1 MICSDLLRLH
11 ARGQPRHAAIVTP
24 TERIDY
30 ATLDLIVDG
39 LCAAL
44 AAQGVAR
51 GSLVG
56 LSLHDDARHLAMLVA
71 LGRMGAVLLPLD
83 RRWTVSESRDVATRF
98 GAAMVITDRTD
109 APDWVATRDDWFAG
123 SDIAYRDPEVG
134 DDSPMVLSLSSG
146 TTGLPKGPRLTHR
159 QFTNRFMVYWINM
172 GLGSRDRFV
181 VATPLFF
188 GGGRTFALAMIHAG
202 GTACLFPPPYEPETL
217 VAFADATDATA
228 MFLVPTLIR
237 RLLGNDFGGLAFPKL
252 RAMISSGAALYANEA
267 QQARLVL
274 TPNLYQYYASTE
286 AGGITLLTPEDHD
299 AKAGS
304 VGKPCFAVSVEV
316 VDDNHARVDAD
327 TIGHLRYRSPSSP
340 SSYHTGDGSA
350 AFRDGWFYPG
360 DLASFDADGFLYL
373 RGRAKDM
380 IIRGGVNIYPADIE
394 QVLLDHQDVAEAAVI
409 GFPSADLGEEIVAYV
424 VCRAPVAESVL
435 RAACAERLARYKM
448 PKRIIYIDVLP
459 KNSAGKVLKAELAKL
474 ER

>member
-1 MICSDLLRLH
+1 MTPSDLLRLH
-11 ARGQPRHAAIVTP
+11 ARGRPRHAAIVTP
-24 TERIDY
+24 AERIDY
-30 ATLDLIVDG
+30 ATLDRMVDG

-44 AAQGVAR
+44 AVQGVSR
-51 GSLVG
+51 GSLIG
-56 LSLHDDARHLAMLVA
+56 LSLQDDARHLAMLVA

-83 RRWTVSESRDVATRF
+83 RRWTVSESQDVATRF

-109 APDWVATRDDWFAG
+109 APAWLATRDEWFGG
-123 SDIAYRDPEVG
+123 SDVAYHDPAV
-134 DDSPMVLSLSSG
+134 DDDCPMVLSLSSG
-146 TTGLPKGPRLTHR
+146 TTGMPKGPRLTHR
-159 QFTNRFMVYWINM
+159 QFTNRFMVYWINI
-172 GLGSRDRFV
+172 GLGTRDRFV

-202 GTACLFPPPYEPETL
+202 GTACLFPPPYEPDAL

-237 RLLGNDFGGLAFPKL
+237 RLLGHRFDGLAFPKL
-252 RAMISSGAALYANEA
+252 RAMISSGAALYASEA
-267 QQARLVL
+267 QQARQIL

-304 VGKPCFAVSVEV
+304 VGKPCFAVAVEV
-316 VDDNHARVDAD
+316 VDYAHRRVATD

-340 SSYHTGDGSA
+340 SSYHMGDGSA

-394 QVLLDHQDVAEAAVI
+394 QVLLDHPGIAEAAVV
-409 GFPSADLGEEIVAYV
+409 GVPSADLGEEIAAYV

-448 PKRIIYIDVLP
+448 PKWIFFVDALP
-459 KNSAGKVLKAELAKL
+459 KNSAGKVLKAELSKL
-474 ER
+474 QR